1 MAVKKKLLLFLMI
14 TPCILVY
21 CYFEAKLL
29 ALKPTTESNTDAV
42 EVVPPTKKFMSLPQE
57 INELDPDCQCRHVVP
72 KGLTLFLE

>member
-1 MAVKKKLLLFLMI
+1 MI

-29 ALKPTTESNTDAV
+29 ALKPTTETNTDAVEV
-42 EVVPPTKKFMSLPQE
+42 EVVPPTKKFMSLPQEQEE